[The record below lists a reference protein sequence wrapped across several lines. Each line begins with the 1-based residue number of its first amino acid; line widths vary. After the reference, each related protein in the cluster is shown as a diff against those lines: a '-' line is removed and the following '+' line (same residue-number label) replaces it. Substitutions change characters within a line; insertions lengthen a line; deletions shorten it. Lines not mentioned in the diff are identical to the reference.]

1 MPKKGDPLHL
11 DQILTAARNLLDEC
25 FRQTIDGPSSI
36 PIHLA
41 FGVERYVTILSLRE
55 IGNVCNTLDR
65 ECSTRLA
72 YEHPYL
78 IRIYEQVENKYVLGY
93 YVPNWRRDFFLDPN
107 RSRYLYST
115 SLVIDKCQT
124 AIKSLILDLNPDPFY
139 DHGVTSFFT
148 PTLLPFR
155 AMLIEGMANATRLLE
170 STRNGSDRN
179 ELLLFLKYLSEICWF
194 DIYCRACSVWS
205 QRHLTNGIVHWVCNI
220 LVG

>member
-1 MPKKGDPLHL
+1 MS
-11 DQILTAARNLLDEC
+11 C
-25 FRQTIDGPSSI
+25 
-36 PIHLA
+36 
-41 FGVERYVTILSLRE
+41 
-55 IGNVCNTLDR
+55 
-65 ECSTRLA
+65 
-72 YEHPYL
+72 
-78 IRIYEQVENKYVLGY
+78 
-93 YVPNWRRDFFLDPN
+93 VPNWRRDFFLDPN
-107 RSRYLYST
+107 RSGYLYST

-124 AIKSLILDLNPDPFY
+124 AIKSLVLDLNPDPFY